1 MQSITDA
8 TGLKPG
14 EKDDTMDLDWCGCLG
29 YCAKSPNVQINDDQ
43 YIFTA
48 KPDTIM
54 QDIQQGGVNMVGK
67 ELDIERVYQDLFKD
81 DILEQPLPT
90 VDISEE

>member
-1 MQSITDA
+1 MQAITDA

-14 EKDDTMDLDWCGCLG
+14 EKNDTMDLDWSGCLG
-29 YCAKSPNVQINDDQ
+29 YCARSPNVQINHTH

-54 QDIQQGGVNMVGK
+54 QDIQQGGVNMTGK
-67 ELDIERVYQDLFKD
+67 ELDIEQEYQDLFKD
-81 DILEQPLPT
+81 DILEQPLPK